1 MWPYSEKMVME
12 PAQSDESSAASRET
26 VRTRSVWRRRGDG
39 VRVRERRE
47 EAGVLLLLRAV
58 EEVGEEAE
66 WRSGAVSGSCAW
78 LSPGVAGRLGRGDI
92 SAVCGGG
99 DGMVWYGWMV
109 VGRRVDVGQIGIVG
123 WMEMGVGAVGLR
135 GRCKR
140 CFWSGQAISSS
151 RKRM

>member
-26 VRTRSVWRRRGDG
+26 VRMRSVWRRRGDG
-39 VRVRERRE
+39 VRERERRE

-58 EEVGEEAE
+58 EEEAGC
-66 WRSGAVSGSCAW
+66 RRGAVSGSCAW
-78 LSPGVAGRLGRGDI
+78 LSPGVAGRFGRGDI
-92 SAVCGGG
+92 SAV
-99 DGMVWYGWMV
+99 MVVVVMMGWYGWMV